1 MRRLPLIA
9 LGMLF
14 AASTTLA
21 TTYVRVEKDGT
32 KTYSDRPLPGGQ
44 PVDLQPAQ
52 TYSAPP
58 PPSTP
63 SNVPREQQLLNE
75 IDDFQY
81 TSCVPIPKQDETFT
95 NPEVVNLGVSL
106 QPAQRSG
113 HIIELTLD
121 GKVVGDGSGTYAWMA
136 PIDRGTHTLAV
147 TVKDRFG
154 RTLCSAQSQ
163 FHVFRPSLNMPGRA
177 LPTAPRPRN

>member
-58 PPSTP
+58 VPSTP
-63 SNVPREQQLLNE
+63 SSSVPREQQLLNE
-75 IDDFQY
+75 VDDFKY
-81 TSCVPIPKQDETFT
+81 TSCATNPRQDETFT
-95 NPEVVNLGVSL
+95 NPEVVNISVSL
-106 QPAQRSG
+106 EPSLRSG
-113 HIIELTLD
+113 DTIVLTLD
-121 GKVVGDGSGTYAWMA
+121 GNVVGDAMGNYALSA
-136 PIDRGTHTLAV
+136 PIDR
-147 TVKDRFG
+147 
-154 RTLCSAQSQ
+154 
-163 FHVFRPSLNMPGRA
+163 
-177 LPTAPRPRN
+177 

>member
-1 MRRLPLIA
+1 MKRLPLAISF
-9 LGMLF
+9 GMLIVAS
-14 AASTTLA
+14 AALA

-63 SNVPREQQLLNE
+63 SSSVPLEQRLLQE
-75 IDDFQY
+75 VDDFRY
-81 TSCVPIPKQDETFT
+81 ASCATSPRTDETFT
-95 NPEVVNLGVSL
+95 NPESVNIGVTL
-106 QPAQRSG
+106 QPPLRAGDIVDLR
-113 HIIELTLD
+113 LD
-121 GKVVGDGSGTYAWMA
+121 GNAVGSGAMSFKMR
-136 PIDRGTHTLAV
+136 PVDRGSHTVSV

-154 RTLCSAQSQ
+154 RSLCSSSST
-163 FHVFRPSLNMPGRA
+163 FHVFRPSLNMPGR
-177 LPTAPRPRN
+177 R